1 MTVLIKANAPI
12 CVDACPMH
20 ALDAGP
26 LDKLLKKYGQGTGA
40 EGFAFSEEAHPS
52 VLLKRKRMSSE
63 TLKNGAD
70 PTVVASGGCHDCGGR
85 CPYLIHV
92 RDGKALRIEPHKE
105 LKACVRGYGY
115 AQRVYAPD
123 RLHFPMKRVGQ
134 KGAGRF
140 ERLSW
145 NEALDLV
152 AENLKRIRARYGPA
166 AILCQG
172 SSGSPGRFNNPAPIY
187 RLFNKLGGCVYR
199 WGSASAEGAYFA
211 GRTTFGTHAAGH
223 TKDDL
228 INSNLIILWGLNPT
242 ENIWGTNTSFHLLK
256 AKEKGVRIISID
268 PRFTNTTALFA
279 DQWIPIRPCT
289 DTAMMIAMAFVILK
303 NDLQDKR
310 FLETFTLGFDYFRDY
325 LLGREDGIEKTP
337 AWAESITGVPAKVVE
352 GLAVEYGTVKPAALL
367 PSFAPGRTA
376 FGEQFH
382 RAGAALAAMTGN
394 IGIPGGSPGCCDIP
408 PVGVSPGP
416 NMPSSPSLIPIGE
429 NPLGQL
435 IRGSGHPLSFAF
447 RSRHE
452 VHNAK
457 LWDSILEGKA
467 GGYPGDIRFFYVV
480 CANPLNQ
487 VPNTN
492 KGVKALLGL
501 DFMVVQDQ
509 FINATAKYAD
519 ILLPATTHWE
529 RDDYM
534 RPWLGGDYHLFG
546 NRAIEPVGE
555 TKSDFEIA
563 CELARHLGIEDYSE
577 KTAEAW
583 LNEIVYSSADSKRDI
598 GDYTLFRSEGVAK
611 AKVKRP
617 VIAFEDQIRDPRRFP
632 FLTPSGKIEIF
643 SQDMADLDDPGL
655 PPIPK
660 YIDPWEGPRD
670 PLTKKF
676 PLQLITF
683 HAKTRANSSFD
694 NIEWLRQLEPHEIWI
709 HPVDAGQRKIEN
721 GQEVQVFNERGR
733 LRIRAN
739 VTQRIMPGVV
749 AMGQGAWYSPDEQGT
764 RSGRMRQCS
773 DKRRGGSRRGNSHEH
788 AACPGR
794 KIMIEIFLTF
804 SRGGWYLPR

>member
-1 MTVLIKANAPI
+1 MTPETCKN
-12 CVDACPMH
+12 D
-20 ALDAGP
+20 LD
-26 LDKLLKKYGQGTGA
+26 L
-40 EGFAFSEEAHPS
+40 
-52 VLLKRKRMSSE
+52 
-63 TLKNGAD
+63 
-70 PTVVASGGCHDCGGR
+70 TVVASGGCHDCGGR

-92 RDGKALRIEPHKE
+92 MNGKALRIEPHEE

-115 AQRVYAPD
+115 LQRVYAPD
-123 RLHFPMKRVGQ
+123 RLRFPMKRVGQ
-134 KGAGRF
+134 RGEGRF
-140 ERLSW
+140 ERISW
-145 NEALDLV
+145 EEALDSV
-152 AENLKRIRARYGPA
+152 AENLKRIRERYGPS

-172 SSGSPGRFNNPAPIY
+172 SSGSPGRFHNPAPIY
-187 RLFNKLGGCVYR
+187 RLFNKMGGCVYR

-211 GRTTFGTHAAGH
+211 GRATFGTHAAGH

-228 INSNLIILWGLNPT
+228 VNSHLIILWGLNPT

-256 AKEKGVRIISID
+256 AKEKGVRIVSID
-268 PRFTNTTALFA
+268 PRFTNTAALFA
-279 DQWIPIRPCT
+279 DRWIPIRPCT
-289 DTAMMIAMAFVILK
+289 DTAMMIAMAYVILK
-303 NDLQDKR
+303 NDLHDKN
-310 FLETFTLGFDYFRDY
+310 FLETFTVGFDFFRDY
-325 LLGREDGIEKTP
+325 LLGGEDGIEKTP
-337 AWAESITGVPAKVVE
+337 AWAESITGVPSGVIE
-352 GLAVEYGTVKPAALL
+352 GLAIEYGTVKPAALI

-408 PVGVSPGP
+408 SIGVSPGP

-429 NPLGQL
+429 NPLEKTNG
-435 IRGSGHPLSFAF
+435 RTGHPLSFAF
-447 RSRHE
+447 RSRHQ
-452 VHNAK
+452 VHNSK

-487 VPNTN
+487 VPNAN

-509 FINATAKYAD
+509 FMSATARYAD

-546 NRAIEPVGE
+546 NRAIEPVDE
-555 TKSDFEIA
+555 AKSDFEIA
-563 CELARHLGIEDYSE
+563 RDLAKRLGIEGYSE
-577 KTAEAW
+577 KTAEEW
-583 LNEIVYSSADSKRDI
+583 LDEIVFSSADSKRDI
-598 GDYTLFRSEGVAK
+598 GDYPHFRSEGVAM

-617 VIAFEDQIRDPRRFP
+617 VIAFEDQIRDPGRFP
-632 FLTPSGKIEIF
+632 FPTPSGKIEIF
-643 SQDMADLDDPGL
+643 SRDMADLNDPRL

-660 YIDPWEGPRD
+660 YIEPWEGPRD
-670 PLTKKF
+670 PLAATF

-709 HPVDAGQRKIEN
+709 NPVDAKPRDIGNNQTVR
-721 GQEVQVFNERGR
+721 VFNERGE
-733 LRIRAN
+733 LVIRAK

-749 AMGQGAWYSPDEQGT
+749 AMGQGAWYSPDEQGI
-764 RSGRMRQCS
+764 
-773 DKRRGGSRRGNSHEH
+773 DRGGCANV
-788 AACPGR
+788 
-794 KIMIEIFLTF
+794 LT
-804 SRGGWYLPR
+804 RDEGGAGGATPTNTVLVQVARSSSTAT